1 LWDIIEDDYITYDAG
16 HQLTEDVKK
25 ELKENKMKD
34 AKALFLIHQ
43 GVAENIFSRIINET
57 KSKDAWN
64 MLEQE
69 FKGSAKMQ
77 IIKLQTL
84 RRQYQNMQMKDSKKV
99 KVYFSQVMN
108 LVNQICSLGDKDITE
123 QNLVEKKLISLPKSF
138 ESIVTAIEESKDLA
152 ILPIQ

>member
-43 GVAENIFSRIINET
+43 GVAENIFSRIINKT
-57 KSKDAWN
+57 KSKDAWD

-69 FKGSAKMQ
+69 FKWSAKMQ